1 MMDFSLAFA
10 YLGAGIGVAGATIGC
25 GIGIGKLASGAM
37 EGVSRQPEAV
47 GDIRGMMILTAAM
60 IEGVALFSVLVC
72 VLLIFASRT
81 IGS

>member
-1 MMDFSLAFA
+1 MIDFSLAFA

-25 GIGIGKLASGAM
+25 GIGIGKLASHAM

-72 VLLIFASRT
+72 VLLIFATKT

>member
-1 MMDFSLAFA
+1 MITCSTTVPPRAS
-10 YLGAGIGVAGATIGC
+10 IGVAGATIGC

-72 VLLIFASRT
+72 VLLIFAT
-81 IGS
+81 KTVGS